1 MNILLLLSA
10 TASPIKITHNIRSGY
25 LHKNPIIISFRI
37 ENTSDDP
44 IQIPDLSYQT
54 WRTSFVLTSPNRKET
69 RSNERKTEEPTWT
82 IPPHGARLLTMEV
95 PGSNTLSNG
104 TYTLSVQIDYSHD
117 QYQQT
122 QEISI
127 HPIKTG
133 YVETNRSIHGELSAI
148 WTEENT
154 DGTYYHLGSSVEYL
168 HKKTKAPQLIVH
180 PNPAPYDFDIQNRD
194 IHIRGKQERNA
205 VIPYPDAI
213 PLSRISLYKDQYHLP
228 FWIPQ
233 SKKLMLLHLN
243 QKGVPSY
250 RHVRSDTPQII
261 KTAVTQTA
269 QGIPLYLLQHSD
281 GVELLRVDPPKNPTW
296 PINSQYVYKTT
307 SEETILFSQFQLHEQ
322 EGIVALLISKEK
334 ESWYRIWVSLSGSII
349 HKEPIISFPKAAI
362 IDAYQSAILLT
373 NQKGLLL
380 VDEKGQHQYPKRENC
395 RINKNGLFCFTNGK
409 WESLATSISGQ

>member
-1 MNILLLLSA
+1 MNILLVLC
-10 TASPIKITHNIRSGY
+10 THASPIKITHDIRSSY
-25 LHKNPIIISFRI
+25 LHKKPIVISFRI
-37 ENTSDDP
+37 ENTSEEP

-54 WRTSFVLTSPNRKET
+54 WRTSFILTSSNRKET
-69 RSNERKTEEPTWT
+69 RSNEQKPENPTWT

-95 PGSNTLSNG
+95 PGSNTLSHG
-104 TYTLSVQIDYSHD
+104 VYTLSVQIDYNHA
-117 QYQQT
+117 QYEQT

-127 HPIKTG
+127 HPIETG
-133 YVETNRSIHGELSAI
+133 YVETNRSLHGELYAI

-180 PNPAPYDFDIQNRD
+180 PNPTPYDFDIQNRD
-194 IHIRGKQERNA
+194 IHIRGKQDLSA

-233 SKKLMLLHLN
+233 SKKLMLLHID

-250 RHVRSDTPQII
+250 RHVRSNTPQIN
-261 KTAVTQTA
+261 KTSVTHTA
-269 QGIPLYLLQHSD
+269 QGIPLYLFEHSD
-281 GVELLRVDPPKNPTW
+281 GVELLRVAPPKTQSW

-307 SEETILFSQFQLHEQ
+307 SEETILFSQFHLHAQ
-322 EGIVALLISKEK
+322 EGIVALLIIKEK
-334 ESWYRIWVSLSGSII
+334 ENWYRIWVSLSGSVI
-349 HKEPIISFPKAAI
+349 HKEEISSFPKATI
-362 IDAYQSAILLT
+362 IDAYQSALLLT

-380 VDEKGQHQYPKRENC
+380 VDEKGQQYPKRENC
-395 RINKNGLFCFTNGK
+395 RINKNGLFCFQDGT
-409 WESLATSISGQ
+409 WEPHVTSISSQ